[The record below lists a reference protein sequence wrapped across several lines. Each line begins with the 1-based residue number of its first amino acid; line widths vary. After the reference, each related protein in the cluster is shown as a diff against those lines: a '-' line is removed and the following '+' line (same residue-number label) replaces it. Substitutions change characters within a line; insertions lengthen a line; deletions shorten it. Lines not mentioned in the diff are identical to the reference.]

1 LRLAAIFFLPRL
13 YFFPHL
19 RFMSSVIAFSQCDA
33 AVIAF
38 IRSANKSLRIVVCWF
53 THPDILR
60 AMQERMAA
68 GVELTLLLN
77 FDQVNFQPQGL
88 DFFAVEQAGAQVFG
102 FTGPELLHHKFAIAD
117 EKRVLAG
124 SFNWT
129 RAAHQ
134 DHVWIQE
141 DPAAAQVFTAEF
153 ERLKTQCKSLSALCK
168 TPPRTVSFQ
177 QMHQPVWWSFTDF
190 RQRIISGAKIW
201 TTAFAPAH
209 AGVWKHCLQQ
219 QRHVL
224 MCTTEMS
231 AFWQQNRYW
240 DETAFRQWMQENA
253 ALRGIRLLS
262 TYCLRV
268 RPGDVLL
275 AVQPPVRL
283 LGIGIIGSDP
293 EPAAL
298 PGAALSRYV
307 PWLRLPENAACSDPT
322 LTAST
327 RALRRY
333 AGSGL
338 RMLEELRSFWEGG

>member
-1 LRLAAIFFLPRL
+1 MA
-13 YFFPHL
+13 
-19 RFMSSVIAFSQCDA
+19 
-33 AVIAF
+33 
-38 IRSANKSLRIVVCWF
+38 VCWF
-53 THPDILR
+53 THPEIYQALK
-60 AMQERMAA
+60 ERIHA

-88 DFFAVEQAGAQVFG
+88 VFFALEQAGAQILG
-102 FTGPELLHHKFAIAD
+102 FTGPELLHHKFAVAD
-117 EKRVLAG
+117 ERRVLAG

-129 RAAHQ
+129 RAMHR
-134 DHVWIQE
+134 DHIWIQE
-141 DPAAAQVFTAEF
+141 DPAAARSFLSEF
-153 ERLKTQCKSLSALCK
+153 ERLKMQCKSLSALRK
-168 TPPRTVSFQ
+168 TSPRSTSFQ
-177 QMHQPVWWSFTDF
+177 QLHQPMWWSLSDF

-201 TTAFAPAH
+201 TSAFTPAH
-209 AGVWKHCLQQ
+209 AAVWKQCLQQ

-224 MCTTEMS
+224 MCKAEMS

-262 TYCLRV
+262 AYCLRV
-268 RPGDVLL
+268 RPGDVIL
-275 AVQPPVRL
+275 AVQPPGRL

-293 EPAAL
+293 EPATL

-307 PWLRLPENAACSDPT
+307 PWRRLPENAACSDPT

-338 RMLEELRSFWEGG
+338 RMLEELRSYWEGG